1 MKQKSLKKTM
11 SISQCIPQKS
21 IKIWKKNQTFLEK
34 NIIELRLFQLKKRD
48 KPSLNR

>member
-21 IKIWKKNQTFLEK
+21 IKIWKKKSDFFRKKYNWVASFS
-34 NIIELRLFQLKKRD
+34 IEEER
-48 KPSLNR
+48 